1 MNNKLQCA
9 FNVVVKYGFCG
20 DCRWKLD
27 SKQCHECDCY
37 ENGVKRIREA
47 LEIASEVAETEQ
59 APIIDA
65 VPVVRCRECKHFRHY
80 GKTSLLING
89 KNIKAGWCQRRISY
103 DEEYRMTA
111 DDFCSY
117 GERKGGAE

>member
-20 DCRWKLD
+20 NCRWRFD

-47 LEIASEVAETEQ
+47 LEIASEVAKEDKHET
-59 APIIDA
+59 
-65 VPVVRCRECKHFRHY
+65 V
-80 GKTSLLING
+80 
-89 KNIKAGWCQRRISY
+89 
-103 DEEYRMTA
+103 
-111 DDFCSY
+111 
-117 GERKGGAE
+117 